1 MLKKEKTMKSILIV
15 EDNEVIVKG
24 LRYLL
29 EQEKF
34 KVSVCKNAKK
44 QWMLQENKIQ
54 TWLYQI

>member
-1 MLKKEKTMKSILIV
+1 MKSFLIV

-34 KVSVCKNAKK
+34 KVSERKNAKEKMEAEGK
-44 QWMLQENKIQ
+44 QDID
-54 TWLYQI
+54 

>member
-1 MLKKEKTMKSILIV
+1 MKSILIV

-44 QWMLQENKIQ
+44 QWML
-54 TWLYQI
+54 